1 MLKVITLIA
10 LLSSFVMAFLGV
22 VLMIHLDALT
32 GILLSIA
39 GCLMMLRTMHHINNY
54 TPDR

>member
-1 MLKVITLIA
+1 MFKILTFIA

-22 VLMIHLDALT
+22 VLMVHLDALT
-32 GILLSIA
+32 GVILSIA
-39 GCLMMLRTMHHINNY
+39 GCVCMLRTMHHINNY

>member
-1 MLKVITLIA
+1 MFRIITLIA

-22 VLMIHLDALT
+22 VLMVHLDLFT
-32 GILLSIA
+32 GIMLSIA
-39 GCLMMLRTMHHINNY
+39 GCVCMLRTMHHINNY